1 MKKIAIVGP
10 GGAGKTHLASRL
22 GQLLGIQVF
31 HLDAYLYEPGWRLV
45 TLSDQEK
52 IVAEMVSQAAWI
64 VDGEHLP
71 TQLLR
76 FAHADAIVFLDV
88 PLMTRLKQLWRRS
101 RLEDRARVDV
111 TSGCGSAFSLFAFK
125 WALLYPILH
134 RGKTQ
139 RNLDRFIRTKQ
150 VYVLHERNEV
160 DQFVQQ
166 IAGQLNA

>member
-1 MKKIAIVGP
+1 VKKIAIVGP

-31 HLDAYLYEPGWRLV
+31 HLDAYLFKPGWRII
-45 TLSDQEK
+45 TLSDQKK
-52 IVAEMVSQAAWI
+52 IVAEMVSRPAWI

-71 TQLLR
+71 TQILR
-76 FAHADAIVFLDV
+76 FSHADAIVFLDV
-88 PLMTRLKQLWRRS
+88 PLMTRLQQLWRRS
-101 RLEDRARVDV
+101 RLEDRARADV
-111 TSGCGSAFSLFAFK
+111 ASGCDADFSLFALK

-134 RGKTQ
+134 RGKTL

-150 VYVLHERNEV
+150 VYVLHKRNEV